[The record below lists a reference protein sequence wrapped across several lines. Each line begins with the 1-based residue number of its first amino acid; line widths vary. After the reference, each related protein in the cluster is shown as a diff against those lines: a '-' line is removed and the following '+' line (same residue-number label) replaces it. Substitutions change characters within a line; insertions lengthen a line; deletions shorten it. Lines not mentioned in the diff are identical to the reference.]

1 MGKSSDM
8 ALSQIFGNFI
18 LNHSMN
24 LTQLGGVFLI
34 FILCPLLGAWPIV
47 PMIFSLRH
55 RQDLR
60 RLGGGNGSVSAA
72 FYHGGKVTGI
82 LAVCSEAGKGI
93 LGVLL
98 ARLFFP
104 AGSVWEL
111 VALIALVFG
120 RYLGSKGAGTTNVVW
135 GILVHDPV
143 IAGIGFLVAG
153 VGFTLSRDRILS
165 KYGVLVLF
173 PLLLALFHP
182 AQTAR
187 IGAATAL
194 SSLLG
199 WIYTKIPDDLNL
211 PADRGRSDS
220 RPMFN
225 FFRGEQGIM
234 TLHTLGIDQARNS
247 KQILSA
253 KIGSKAANLAQ
264 LCQEGYPVPE
274 GWILLPGDDLDVLIN
289 YLQPSSDQP
298 LVVRSSARGEDTETA
313 TAAGQYL
320 SVLEVGSKLQ
330 LQQAIIDCLASYH
343 RPGAVRYRLDR
354 SLKSPNSATNSGT
367 NSDPNSDTDLGMA
380 VLIQKQIAGVFS
392 GVAFSRDPLAGEGVA
407 IEALPGKATGVVSGQ
422 FTPERYQVFV
432 SNLDLEA
439 SVDWH
444 LPEDL
449 NLSVINLDQNL
460 GQNLSGSNSGEKTLT
475 SSRKSSGDVPERLIQ
490 QVAYLVRKIEATYHG
505 IPQDV
510 EWTYDG
516 HQLWV
521 LQSRPITTLLPIWT
535 RKIAAEVIPGA
546 IRPLTWSIN
555 RPLTCGVWGEIFS
568 IVLGDKAK
576 DMDFTATA
584 TLHNAHAYFNATLLG
599 DIFLRMGLPPESLEF
614 LTRGAKF
621 SKPPLSSTL
630 QSLPGLLRLGQR
642 ELQLAKDFERDDRQ
656 YFTPILQELA
666 GDISQEPEEILA
678 RINQILAALKKATY
692 YSIFSPLSFAIRQGL
707 FKVPEGELDN
717 SSTPEI
723 GAVRSL
729 AIIADRARTQ
739 LPPEVLQLNPEEL
752 FNYLAANPL
761 ENPVGQE
768 VLAQFQQWLQT
779 YGYLSEV
786 GTDISIATWQESS
799 QPLQVMFQ
807 QFLQTPTQQ
816 SLTIPKSPS
825 WKYKQVQKRLHL
837 KGKVTTIY
845 SQLLAQLRYQFLHLE
860 KLWIAR
866 ELITTTGDIF
876 YLEFSEIQELITN
889 PNSALKSQISQLITQ
904 RKIQFQADQALDNI
918 PSLVFGNNPPL
929 TSIDTPIQ
937 GKFLQGIAASP
948 GIKVGKIKIL
958 RRLTEA
964 KGIDKDTILVVPYTD
979 SGWSIALSRA
989 GGIIAEVGGR
999 LSHGA
1004 IIAREYQIPAVMDVN
1019 QAMKLLRD
1027 GQQVRIDGTR
1037 GIVETVDSEQ

>member
-1 MGKSSDM
+1 MS
-8 ALSQIFGNFI
+8 
-18 LNHSMN
+18 
-24 LTQLGGVFLI
+24 LTQLGGVCLI
-34 FILCPLLGAWPIV
+34 FILCPLLGALPIV
-47 PMIFSLRH
+47 GMIFSLRH
-55 RQDLR
+55 GQDLR
-60 RLGGGNGSVSAA
+60 RLGGGNESVSAA

-111 VALIALVFG
+111 IALIALVFG
-120 RYLGSKGAGTTNVVW
+120 RYVGSKGAGTTNVVW

-143 IAGIGFLVAG
+143 VAGIGFLVAG

-165 KYGVLVLF
+165 KYSVLVLF

-199 WIYTKIPDDLNL
+199 WIYTKIPDDLSL
-211 PADRGRSDS
+211 PVDQGRSDS

-234 TLHTLGIDQARNS
+234 TLHTLGIDNTGEQA
-247 KQILSA
+247 KQNLAA
-253 KIGSKAANLAQ
+253 KVGSKAANLAQ
-264 LCQEGYPVPE
+264 LCQGGYPVPE

-320 SVLEVGSKLQ
+320 SVLGVGSKLQ
-330 LQQAIIDCLASYH
+330 LQQAIIDCLASYQ

-354 SLKSPNSATNSGT
+354 SANKSTNSTKTEENSSLEPNSGNNSGN
-367 NSDPNSDTDLGMA
+367 NSGANSDTDLGMA

-407 IEALPGKATGVVSGQ
+407 IEALPGHATRVVSGQ
-422 FTPERYQVFV
+422 FTPERYQVLV

-439 SVDWH
+439 SADWR

-449 NLSVINLDQNL
+449 SLRVINL
-460 GQNLSGSNSGEKTLT
+460 GQKLSGGASGENTST
-475 SSRKSSGDVPERLIQ
+475 SSRESSGDVPERLIQ

-576 DMDFTATA
+576 DLDFTATA

-599 DIFLRMGLPPESLEF
+599 NIFLRMGLPPESLEF

-621 SKPPLSSTL
+621 SKPPLGSTL

-642 ELQLAKDFERDDRQ
+642 EWQLAQDFERDDRQ
-656 YFTPILQELA
+656 YFTPMLQDLA
-666 GDISQEPEEILA
+666 GDLPQEPREILA
-678 RINQILAALKKATY
+678 RINQILATLKKATY

-729 AIIADRARTQ
+729 SEIADRARTK
-739 LPPEVLQLNPEEL
+739 LPPEALQLNPEEL
-752 FNYLAANPL
+752 FNYLAADPL
-761 ENPVGQE
+761 ANPVGQE
-768 VLAQFQQWLQT
+768 ILIQFQQWLQT

-786 GTDISIATWQESS
+786 GTDISIPTWKESP
-799 QPLQVMFQ
+799 QPLQAMFQ
-807 QFLQTPTQQ
+807 QFLQTPAQP
-816 SLTIPKSPS
+816 SLTSSKSSS
-825 WKYKQVQKRLHL
+825 WKQKQIQKRLQL
-837 KGKVTTIY
+837 KGRVTTIY
-845 SQLLAQLRYQFLHLE
+845 SQLLAQLRYQFIHLE

-866 ELITTTGDIF
+866 ELLTTIGDIF
-876 YLEFSEIQELITN
+876 YLEFAEIQELITE
-889 PNSALKSQISQLITQ
+889 PDSLLKSQIPQLITQ
-904 RKIQFQADQALDNI
+904 RKIQFQADQALENI
-918 PSLVFGNNPPL
+918 PSLVFGNNPPP
-929 TSIDTPIQ
+929 TSIAPPVQ

-948 GIKVGKIKIL
+948 GVKVGKIKIL
-958 RRLTEA
+958 RRLTDA
-964 KGIDKDTILVVPYTD
+964 QGIDKETILVVPYTD

-1004 IIAREYQIPAVMDVN
+1004 IIAREYQIPAVMDVS
-1019 QAMKLLRD
+1019 QAMQLLRD
-1027 GQQVRIDGTR
+1027 GQQVRLDGTR
-1037 GIVETVDSEQ
+1037 GIVETGISRPLA

>member
-1 MGKSSDM
+1 MS
-8 ALSQIFGNFI
+8 
-18 LNHSMN
+18 

-34 FILCPLLGAWPIV
+34 FILCPLLGAGPIV

-60 RLGGGNGSVSAA
+60 RLGGGNASVSAA

-111 VALIALVFG
+111 IALIALVFG
-120 RYLGSKGAGTTNVVW
+120 RYVGSKGAGTTNVVW
-135 GILVHDPV
+135 GVLVHDPV

-165 KYGVLVLF
+165 KYSVLVLF

-211 PADRGRSDS
+211 PADQGRSDS

-234 TLHTLGIDQARNS
+234 TLHTLCIDNTGNTGKQA
-247 KQILSA
+247 KQVLGA
-253 KIGSKAANLAQ
+253 KVGSKAANLAQ
-264 LCQEGYPVPE
+264 LCQGGYPVPE
-274 GWILLPGDDLDVLIN
+274 GWILLPGDDMDVLIN

-354 SLKSPNSATNSGT
+354 QSNQPSNQPSN
-367 NSDPNSDTDLGMA
+367 PNSDTDLGMA

-439 SVDWH
+439 SVDWR

-449 NLSVINLDQNL
+449 NLSVINLDQK
-460 GQNLSGSNSGEKTLT
+460 LSGSESGEKTLT
-475 SSRKSSGDVPERLIQ
+475 SSRESSGDVPERLIQ

-516 HQLWV
+516 HHLWV

-576 DMDFTATA
+576 DLDFTATA

-642 ELQLAKDFERDDRQ
+642 ELQLAKDFDRDDRQ
-656 YFTPILQELA
+656 YFAPILKELA
-666 GDISQEPEEILA
+666 GDIPQEPREVLA
-678 RINQILAALKKATY
+678 RIDRILATLKKATY

-729 AIIADRARTQ
+729 SGIADRARIQ
-739 LPPEVLQLNPEEL
+739 LPPEVLQLNPEDL

-768 VLAQFQQWLQT
+768 VLTQFQQWLQT

-786 GTDISIATWQESS
+786 GTDISIPTWQESP

-825 WKYKQVQKRLHL
+825 WKHQQVQKRLDL
-837 KGKVTTIY
+837 KGRVTTIY
-845 SQLLAQLRYQFLHLE
+845 SQLLAQLRYQFLYLE
-860 KLWIAR
+860 KLWITSD
-866 ELITTTGDIF
+866 LLTTTGDVF
-876 YLEFSEIQELITN
+876 YLEFAEIQELITS

-904 RKIQFQADQALDNI
+904 RKIQFQADQALENI
-918 PSLVFGNNPPL
+918 PSLVFGNNPPP
-929 TSIDTPIQ
+929 TSINTPIQ

-948 GIKVGKIKIL
+948 GIKVGRIKIL

-1019 QAMKLLRD
+1019 QAMQLLRD
-1027 GQQVRIDGTR
+1027 GQQVRLDGTR
-1037 GIVETVDSEQ
+1037 GIVETVDSEQWIVDRE

>member
-1 MGKSSDM
+1 
-8 ALSQIFGNFI
+8 
-18 LNHSMN
+18 MN

-34 FILCPLLGAWPIV
+34 FILCPLLGALPIV
-47 PMIFSLRH
+47 SIIFSLRH
-55 RQDLR
+55 GQDLR
-60 RLGGGNGSVSAA
+60 RLGGGNESVSAA

-111 VALIALVFG
+111 IALIALVFG
-120 RYLGSKGAGTTNVVW
+120 RYVGSKGAGTTNVVW

-143 IAGIGFLVAG
+143 IAGIGFLIAG

-165 KYGVLVLF
+165 KYSVLVLF

-211 PADRGRSDS
+211 PADQGRSDS

-234 TLHTLGIDQARNS
+234 TLHTLGVDNTGERA
-247 KQILSA
+247 KQVLAA
-253 KIGSKAANLAQ
+253 KVGSKAANLAQ
-264 LCQEGYPVPE
+264 LCQGGYPVPE

-320 SVLEVGSKLQ
+320 SVLGVGSKLQ
-330 LQQAIIDCLASYH
+330 LQQAIIDCLASYQ

-354 SLKSPNSATNSGT
+354 SLKSSKSTNS
-367 NSDPNSDTDLGMA
+367 SDPNSETNSDADLGMA

-407 IEALPGKATGVVSGQ
+407 IEALPGHATRVVSGQ

-439 SVDWH
+439 SADWR

-449 NLSVINLDQNL
+449 ALSVINL
-460 GQNLSGSNSGEKTLT
+460 GQKLSGSESGENTAT
-475 SSRKSSGDVPERLIQ
+475 SSRESSGDVPERLIQ

-576 DMDFTATA
+576 DLDFTATA

-599 DIFLRMGLPPESLEF
+599 NIFLRMGLPPESLEF

-642 ELQLAKDFERDDRQ
+642 ELQLAQDFERDDRQ
-656 YFTPILQELA
+656 YFAPILQELA
-666 GDISQEPEEILA
+666 GDIPQEPKEVLA
-678 RINQILAALKKATY
+678 RINQILATLKKATY

-729 AIIADRARTQ
+729 AEIADRARTQ

-752 FNYLAANPL
+752 FNYLAANSL
-761 ENPVGQE
+761 ENPGGKE
-768 VLAQFQQWLQT
+768 VLTQFQQWLQT

-786 GTDISIATWQESS
+786 GTDISIPTWQESP
-799 QPLQVMFQ
+799 QPLQAMFQ
-807 QFLQTPTQQ
+807 QFLQTPAQQ
-816 SLTIPKSPS
+816 SLAVPKSSS
-825 WKYKQVQKRLHL
+825 WKQKQVQKRLQL
-837 KGKVTTIY
+837 KGRVTTIY
-845 SQLLAQLRYQFLHLE
+845 SQLLAQLRYQFIHLE

-866 ELITTTGDIF
+866 ELLTTRGDIF
-876 YLEFSEIQELITN
+876 YLEFAEIQELITE
-889 PNSALKSQISQLITQ
+889 PDSPLKSQISQLITQ
-904 RKIQFQADQALDNI
+904 RKTQFQANQALENI
-918 PSLVFGNNPPL
+918 PSLVFGNNPPP
-929 TSIDTPIQ
+929 TSIAPPIQ

-948 GIKVGKIKIL
+948 GVKIGKIKIL

-964 KGIDKDTILVVPYTD
+964 QGIDKDTILVVPYTD

-1019 QAMKLLRD
+1019 QAMQLLRD
-1027 GQQVRIDGTR
+1027 GQQVRLDGMR
-1037 GIVETVDSEQ
+1037 GTVETFSGDIYQ

>member
-1 MGKSSDM
+1 
-8 ALSQIFGNFI
+8 
-18 LNHSMN
+18 MN

-34 FILCPLLGAWPIV
+34 FILCPLLGALPIV
-47 PMIFSLRH
+47 QMIFSLRH
-55 RQDLR
+55 GQDLR
-60 RLGGGNGSVSAA
+60 RLGGGNESVSAA

-111 VALIALVFG
+111 IALIALVFG
-120 RYLGSKGAGTTNVVW
+120 RYVGSKGAGTTNVVW

-143 IAGIGFLVAG
+143 VAGIGFLMAG

-211 PADRGRSDS
+211 PADQGRSDS

-234 TLHTLGIDQARNS
+234 TLHTLGVDQARNS
-247 KQILSA
+247 QQLLGA
-253 KIGSKAANLAQ
+253 KVGSKAANLAQ
-264 LCQEGYPVPE
+264 LCQAGYPVPE
-274 GWILLPGDDLDVLIN
+274 GWILLPGDDIDVLIN

-298 LVVRSSARGEDTETA
+298 LAVRSSARGEDTETA

-320 SVLEVGSKLQ
+320 SVLGVGSKLQ
-330 LQQAIIDCLASYH
+330 LQQAIIDCLASYQ

-354 SLKSPNSATNSGT
+354 SLKSSNSANDSNTNSGT
-367 NSDPNSDTDLGMA
+367 NSETNSDADLGMA

-407 IEALPGKATGVVSGQ
+407 IEALPGSATGVVSGQ
-422 FTPERYQVFV
+422 FTPERYQVLV
-432 SNLDLEA
+432 NNLDLEA
-439 SVDWH
+439 STDWR

-449 NLSVINLDQNL
+449 DLTVINAQPDR
-460 GQNLSGSNSGEKTLT
+460 
-475 SSRKSSGDVPERLIQ
+475 SSDVPEQLIQ

-568 IVLGDKAK
+568 IVLGEKAQ
-576 DMDFTATA
+576 DLDFTATA

-599 DIFLRMGLPPESLEF
+599 NIFLRMGLPPESLEF

-656 YFTPILQELA
+656 YFAPILQELA
-666 GDISQEPEEILA
+666 SDIPQEPQEILE
-678 RINQILAALKKATY
+678 RINRILATLKKATY

-729 AIIADRARTQ
+729 SIIADRARNQ

-752 FNYLAANPL
+752 FNYLAT
-761 ENPVGQE
+761 NPVGQE
-768 VLAQFQQWLQT
+768 VLTQFQQWLQT

-786 GTDISIATWQESS
+786 GTDISIATWQESP
-799 QPLQVMFQ
+799 QPLQAMFQ
-807 QFLQTPTQQ
+807 QFLQTPAQQ
-816 SLTIPKSPS
+816 SLTMPKSLS
-825 WKYKQVQKRLHL
+825 WQQKQVQKRLQL
-837 KGKVTTIY
+837 KGRVTTIY

-860 KLWIAR
+860 DLWLAS
-866 ELITTTGDIF
+866 ELLDTNGDIF
-876 YLEFSEIQELITN
+876 YLEFSEIQELITE
-889 PNSALKSQISQLITQ
+889 PNSEIKSQISQLITQ
-904 RKIQFQADQALDNI
+904 RKIQFQTDQSLENI

-929 TSIDTPIQ
+929 SSIAPPIQ

-948 GIKVGKIKIL
+948 GIKIGKIKIL
-958 RRLTEA
+958 RRLTDA
-964 KGIDKDTILVVPYTD
+964 QGIDKETILVVPYTD

-1004 IIAREYQIPAVMDVN
+1004 IIAREYQIPAVMDVS
-1019 QAMKLLRD
+1019 QAMQLLRD
-1027 GQQVRIDGTR
+1027 GQQVRLDGTR
-1037 GIVETVDSEQ
+1037 GIVETVIREQ

>member
-1 MGKSSDM
+1 
-8 ALSQIFGNFI
+8 
-18 LNHSMN
+18 MN

-34 FILCPLLGAWPIV
+34 FILCPLLGTLPIV
-47 PMIFSLRH
+47 SIIFSLRH
-55 RQDLR
+55 GQDLR
-60 RLGGGNGSVSAA
+60 RLGGGNESVSAA

-104 AGSVWEL
+104 VGSVWEL
-111 VALIALVFG
+111 IALIALVFG
-120 RYLGSKGAGTTNVVW
+120 RYVGSKGAGTTNVVW

-143 IAGIGFLVAG
+143 IAGIGFLIAG

-165 KYGVLVLF
+165 KYSVLVLF

-182 AQTAR
+182 VQTAR

-211 PADRGRSDS
+211 PADQGRSDS

-234 TLHTLGIDQARNS
+234 TLHTLGVDNTGERA
-247 KQILSA
+247 KQVLAA
-253 KIGSKAANLAQ
+253 KVGSKAANLAQ
-264 LCQEGYPVPE
+264 LCQGGYPVPE

-320 SVLEVGSKLQ
+320 SVLGVGSKLQ
-330 LQQAIIDCLASYH
+330 LQQAIIDCLASYQ

-354 SLKSPNSATNSGT
+354 SLKSSKSTNS
-367 NSDPNSDTDLGMA
+367 SDPNSETNSETNSDADLGMA

-407 IEALPGKATGVVSGQ
+407 IEALPGHATRVVSGQ

-439 SVDWH
+439 SADWR

-449 NLSVINLDQNL
+449 ALSVINL
-460 GQNLSGSNSGEKTLT
+460 GQKLSGSESGENTAT
-475 SSRKSSGDVPERLIQ
+475 SSRESSGDVPERLIQ

-576 DMDFTATA
+576 DLDFTATA

-599 DIFLRMGLPPESLEF
+599 NIFLRMGLPPESLEF

-642 ELQLAKDFERDDRQ
+642 ELQLAQDFERDDRQ
-656 YFTPILQELA
+656 YFAPILQELA
-666 GDISQEPEEILA
+666 GDIPQEPKEVLERINRILA
-678 RINQILAALKKATY
+678 TLKKATY

-729 AIIADRARTQ
+729 AEIADRARTQ

-752 FNYLAANPL
+752 FNYLAANSL
-761 ENPVGQE
+761 ENPGGKE
-768 VLAQFQQWLQT
+768 VLTQFQQWLQT

-786 GTDISIATWQESS
+786 GTDISIPTWQESP
-799 QPLQVMFQ
+799 QPLQAMFQ
-807 QFLQTPTQQ
+807 QFLQTPAQQ
-816 SLTIPKSPS
+816 SLAVPKSSS
-825 WKYKQVQKRLHL
+825 WKQKQVQKRLQL
-837 KGKVTTIY
+837 KGRVTTIY
-845 SQLLAQLRYQFLHLE
+845 SQLLAQLRYQFIHLE

-866 ELITTTGDIF
+866 ELLTTRGDIF
-876 YLEFSEIQELITN
+876 YLEFAEIQELITE
-889 PNSALKSQISQLITQ
+889 PDSPLKSQISQLITQ
-904 RKIQFQADQALDNI
+904 RKTQFQANQALENI
-918 PSLVFGNNPPL
+918 PSLVFGNNPPP
-929 TSIDTPIQ
+929 TSIAPPIQ

-948 GIKVGKIKIL
+948 GVKIGKIKIL

-964 KGIDKDTILVVPYTD
+964 QGIDKDTILVVPYTD

-1019 QAMKLLRD
+1019 QAMQLLRD
-1027 GQQVRIDGTR
+1027 GQQVRLDGMR
-1037 GIVETVDSEQ
+1037 GTVETFSGDIYQ